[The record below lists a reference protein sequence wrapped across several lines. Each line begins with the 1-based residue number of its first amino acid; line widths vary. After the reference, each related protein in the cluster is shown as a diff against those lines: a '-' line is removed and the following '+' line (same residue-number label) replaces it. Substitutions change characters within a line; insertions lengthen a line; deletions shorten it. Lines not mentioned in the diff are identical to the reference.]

1 MIYCTILFS
10 EGFDKLF
17 EVSLEAFADLGMVK
31 GDLAVSLHNA
41 ELIAHI
47 ISLAVEVIS
56 KQLASGAELAHNVG
70 QVKFLT
76 LGSLG
81 KTLFEHAEYLGGQ
94 HDSAEDSV
102 EGHDLV
108 GGGLLDYLVAVHR
121 SGLALDG

>member
-10 EGFDKLF
+10 ESFDKLF
-17 EVSLEAFADLGMVK
+17 EVSLEAFADLGMIE

-76 LGSLG
+76 SGVSARPFSSIPNTSGGST
-81 KTLFEHAEYLGGQ
+81 TLPRIA
-94 HDSAEDSV
+94 
-102 EGHDLV
+102 
-108 GGGLLDYLVAVHR
+108 
-121 SGLALDG
+121 